1 MFSCVGLVYSQILL
15 DCKTTARFLSYE
27 LGVND
32 EKKVN
37 RNWDIIN
44 KNEHGTSQ
52 TGKPGNLN
60 SLRDIN
66 LM

>member
-44 KNEHGTSQ
+44 KNGDITLV
-52 TGKPGNLN
+52 NLEI
-60 SLRDIN
+60 LTV
-66 LM
+66 